1 MLKELHAKGV
11 GPQSEYHLDLGSR
24 LNLFTGDNGL
34 GKTFILD
41 LLWYGCTWTWADEP
55 AHPRS
60 SSAEPPSIQSVLGPS
75 ASMVESQLK
84 ADFDWS
90 TERWKRGGQP
100 SEEVAMLAIYASVQ
114 NSYAVW
120 DTVRTP
126 FLDGEGGD
134 APLWSLDRRSPVF
147 PESYLFSRET
157 LWNGLQFQNK
167 PVCNGILSDIVNW
180 QYSPKAQSKLAFQT
194 LEKVLKELSAPDE
207 LLKFGQTMRLST
219 ADVRDIPTI
228 LMPYGEIPIV
238 LSSSAIRRI
247 IEISYLL
254 VWSWL
259 EHLEAAK
266 LKKLPV
272 AKTIVLVID
281 EVENHL
287 HPKWQRAILPALLR
301 VVNCLSEDVKV
312 QLFVTT
318 HSPLVLASL
327 ENEVGADDKLFL
339 LTQSNNE
346 VTLVEE
352 DWIKLGEA
360 SSWLTSE
367 IFGLQQARSL
377 EAEKVILYS
386 RQLMLGQLEEIPG
399 ELRSRAQMEKKL
411 REYLSPTDRFWMEWD
426 LGECR

>member
-11 GPQSEYHLDLGSR
+11 GPQSEYNLDLGSR

-60 SSAEPPSIQSVLGPS
+60 SSDETPSIESVLDVSTPI
-75 ASMVESQLK
+75 AENPVQ
-84 ADFDWS
+84 ARYDW
-90 TERWKRGGQP
+90 TGERWIRGKKP
-100 SEEVAMLAIYASVQ
+100 SDDIAMLGIYASVQ

-126 FLDGEGGD
+126 FLDGEGENALFWPSDG
-134 APLWSLDRRSPVF
+134 RSPVF
-147 PESYLFSRET
+147 PDSYKFVRET
-157 LWNGLQFQNK
+157 LWKGLQFQGK
-167 PVCNGILSDIVNW
+167 TICNGILSDLVNW
-180 QYSPKAQSKLAFQT
+180 QYSPKAKSRLAFET

-238 LSSSAIRRI
+238 HASSAIRRI

-327 ENEVGADDKLFL
+327 ENEVGADDRLFL

-352 DWIKLGEA
+352 DWVKRGEA
-360 SSWLTSE
+360 SSWFD
-367 IFGLQQARSL
+367 FGGFWAPAGQ
-377 EAEKVILYS
+377 VI
-386 RQLMLGQLEEIPG
+386 RG
-399 ELRSRAQMEKKL
+399 
-411 REYLSPTDRFWMEWD
+411 
-426 LGECR
+426 